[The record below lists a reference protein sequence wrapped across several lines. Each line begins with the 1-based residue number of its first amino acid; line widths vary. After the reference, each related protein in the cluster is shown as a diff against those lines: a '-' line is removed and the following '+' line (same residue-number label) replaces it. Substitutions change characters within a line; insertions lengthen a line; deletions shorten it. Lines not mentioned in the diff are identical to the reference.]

1 MPSWSDA
8 DVDTYRVAVA
18 DVGRRL
24 RLFEQVA
31 TAQTHTHLGA
41 LRRRVGIS
49 DARGER
55 SLVVTFDPNDSAMQA
70 IRQQIDAM
78 LAQSSLDSGQRLS
91 VLVGILESLLPNDTQ
106 MEDSQ

>member
-1 MPSWSDA
+1 
-8 DVDTYRVAVA
+8 VAVA

-55 SLVVTFDPNDSAMQA
+55 SIVVTVDPTDSAIQA
-70 IRQQIDAM
+70 IRQQLDTT
-78 LAQSSLDSGQRLS
+78 LSQSALDSGQRLS
-91 VLVGILESLLPNDTQ
+91 LLVGMLESLLPNDSQ
-106 MEDSQ
+106 MEDAQ